1 MARLDYIDSYQKTL
15 WIHLLDNLP
24 TGYTDITKQVI
35 NTDLDKTKAMTPPYL
50 QQSTVEVGR
59 VNSSAGGGTSRTRFI
74 HTISVYVD
82 KDERAQKEAM
92 QTTVRELVSA
102 FENTIVN
109 GLYLFEAS
117 PEKVGDEPNTN
128 LYRYDINVNGYFEGN

>member
-1 MARLDYIDSYQKTL
+1 MSRLDYIDSYQKTL

-24 TGYTDITKQVI
+24 TGYVIRDVI
-35 NTDLDKTKAMTPPYL
+35 NSDLDKTKAMTPPYI
-50 QQSTVEVGR
+50 QQSTVEVER

-82 KDERAQKEAM
+82 KDERTQKEAM

-109 GLYLFEAS
+109 GLYLLEAS

>member
-24 TGYTDITKQVI
+24 TGYVIRDVI
-35 NTDLDKTKAMTPPYL
+35 NSDLDKTKAMTPPYL

-82 KDERAQKEAM
+82 KDERTQKEAM

-109 GLYLFEAS
+109 GLYLLEAS

>member
-24 TGYTDITKQVI
+24 TGYVIRDVI
-35 NTDLDKTKAMTPPYL
+35 NSDLDKTKAMTPPYI
-50 QQSTVEVGR
+50 QQSTVEVER
-59 VNSSAGGGTSRTRFI
+59 VNSSAGGGTSHTRFI

-82 KDERAQKEAM
+82 KDERTQKEAM

-109 GLYLFEAS
+109 GLYLLEAS

>member
-1 MARLDYIDSYQKTL
+1 MSRLDYIDSYQKTL

-24 TGYTDITKQVI
+24 TGYVIRDVI
-35 NTDLDKTKAMTPPYL
+35 NSDLDKTKAMTPPYL

-82 KDERAQKEAM
+82 KDERTQKEAM

-109 GLYLFEAS
+109 GLYLLEAS

>member
-1 MARLDYIDSYQKTL
+1 MSRLDYIDSYQKTL

-24 TGYTDITKQVI
+24 TGYAIRDVI
-35 NTDLDKTKAMTPPYL
+35 NSDLDKTKAMTPPYL
-50 QQSTVEVGR
+50 QQSTVEVKR
-59 VNSSAGGGTSRTRFI
+59 VNSSAGGKTSRTRFI

-82 KDERAQKEAM
+82 KDERTQKEAM

-109 GLYLFEAS
+109 GLYLLEAS

>member
-1 MARLDYIDSYQKTL
+1 MAILDYIDSYQKTL

-24 TGYTDITKQVI
+24 TGYVIRDVI
-35 NTDLDKTKAMTPPYL
+35 NSDLDKTKAMTPPYL

-82 KDERAQKEAM
+82 KDERTQKEAM

-109 GLYLFEAS
+109 GLYLLEAS